1 MLRYMTCCEHPQT
14 TDKKIILPLC
24 GYLFVVMET
33 PKHSTGQQLQFTT
46 CHTFTESHRGLMTPK
61 QESV

>member
-14 TDKKIILPLC
+14 TGKKNYPSLMW
-24 GYLFVVMET
+24 LFYCSDGH
-33 PKHSTGQQLQFTT
+33 PKAQHWPATAVTT